1 MSLLP
6 VVTTRTSD
14 PLQHQRLTYQVNA
27 DQLGLQRLYDQIS
40 TGRRVIIGSDDPAAA
55 ARAVGFQEG
64 IAYSEQMVRNAD
76 IAGGYLR
83 TVDTALASVDDIMI
97 EARGVSVG
105 AAQSILADGERQTL
119 AQQLDHLIGRM
130 VTIGNESFRDH
141 ALLGG
146 ALMATSPLAWE
157 GTGIVYSGNE
167 AVARAG
173 VARGTAVETLPTG
186 AEALGLAA
194 PGVKGKELSTG
205 MTADTRLVDARD
217 GRGIQPGVLRLSD
230 GAEWIDV
237 DLRGSVTIGDIA
249 ERIAAVDFGGRQLAV
264 DIASD
269 ALTVRYADNLFGTLA
284 IADAPGSE
292 TARQMNLSNPLGMT
306 APPLVGGG
314 LAPRTTGLTK
324 LDDLDGGAGLDVS
337 EGLTIRQDDQVF
349 EVDLSAAETVDDVLA
364 AINRSGAAVRG
375 ELDVTTGKI
384 QLRLLKSG
392 ANYSV
397 GENGGLAATRLGLR
411 TATADVRLDSLDR
424 GRGVKLNTGTN
435 PDLTLVRPD
444 GTVLDF
450 DAESLATVGEM
461 IDAINNHAGN
471 QDADRVTAAL
481 ASDGNGI
488 VLSGPGGGGP
498 IEVTQPGS
506 SNLGTALGLIPPGE
520 NSQVGVLEGT
530 SMVLR
535 GVDYAPVETQGAL
548 DTLLRLRNAV
558 ETGDMGEIE
567 RLAQR
572 LEVDFKRVNGT
583 RGLIGHRSQSVDMM
597 RIRAEDQTIEMRSRK
612 SEEVDADYT
621 ATISEITRRQS
632 SLEASLRLMGK
643 TAGLTVLNFL

>member
-64 IAYSEQMVRNAD
+64 IAYSEQLTRNAKV
-76 IAGGYLR
+76 ASGYLR
-83 TVDTALASVDDIMI
+83 SVDTALGSIDDIMV
-97 EARGVSVG
+97 EARGVSVS
-105 AAQSILADGERQTL
+105 AAQSILADGERLTL
-119 AQQLDHLIGRM
+119 AEQLDHLIARAM
-130 VTIGNESFRDH
+130 TIGNETFRDH

-146 ALMATSPLAWE
+146 ALTGTAPLGWD
-157 GTGIVYSGNE
+157 GTGILYSGNE

-173 VARGTAVETLPTG
+173 VARGTAVDTLPTG
-186 AEALGLAA
+186 ADALGLAA
-194 PGVKGKELSTG
+194 PVVQGKALSPG
-205 MTADTRLVDARD
+205 MTADTRLVDTRD
-217 GRGIQPGVLRLSD
+217 GRGIQPGILRMTD
-230 GAEWIDV
+230 GSGWVDV

-249 ERIAAVDFGGRQLAV
+249 DRLAAVELGGRELAV
-264 DIASD
+264 DISADSV
-269 ALTVRYADNLFGTLA
+269 TVRYADGLFGTLG

-292 TARQMNLSNPLGMT
+292 TARQMNLSNPLAT
-306 APPLVGGG
+306 SAPPLVGGG

-324 LDDLDGGAGLDVS
+324 LADLDGGAGLDVS
-337 EGLTIRQDDQVF
+337 AGMKIRQDDDVF
-349 EVDLSAAETVDDVLA
+349 EVDLSTAETVDDVLT
-364 AINRSGAAVRG
+364 AINRSGAAVRA
-375 ELDVTTGKI
+375 ELDATSGKI

-392 ANYSV
+392 ADYSV
-397 GENGGLAATRLGLR
+397 GENGGLAATNLGLR
-411 TATADVRLDSLDR
+411 SATADVRIDSLNH
-424 GRGVKLNTGTN
+424 GRGVKINTGSD

-450 DAESLATVGEM
+450 DADAMATVGDV

-481 ASDGNGI
+481 TSDGNGI
-488 VLSGPGGGGP
+488 LLTGPLDSGT
-498 IEVTQPGS
+498 IQVIQPGTS
-506 SNLGTALGLIPPGE
+506 KLGTALGLVPEGE
-520 NSQVGVLEGT
+520 SSQVGAVEGGAT
-530 SMVLR
+530 VLR

-548 DTLLRLRNAV
+548 DTLLRLRDAV
-558 ETGDMGEIE
+558 ETGDIGEIE
-567 RLAQR
+567 RMAQR
-572 LEVDFKRVNGT
+572 LDGDFNRVNRT
-583 RGLIGHRSQSVDMM
+583 RGLIGHRAQSVNMM
-597 RIRAEDQTIEMRSRK
+597 RTRAEDQTIEMRSRM

-621 ATISEITRRQS
+621 ATISEITRRQT
-632 SLEASLRLMGK
+632 SLEASLRLIGK